1 MLPFSMRGAI
11 IASAI
16 TCVSHTATLSVCL
29 ASKVTELEP
38 LVWQVRQIIVHV
50 DSQTFEHTAQ
60 YLTVEITQLPTSTAD
75 VDEMTVL

>member
-16 TCVSHTATLSVCL
+16 TCSSHTVTLSICL
-29 ASKVTELEP
+29 ASKVSELEP

-50 DSQTFEHTAQ
+50 DEQTFEHTTQ
-60 YLTVEITQLPTSTAD
+60 YGTV
-75 VDEMTVL
+75 